1 MTRQWK
7 LVAAACA
14 VVTAAG
20 ACARSNGGGRS
31 NATASA
37 AAGAPPTAQSFVGLQ
52 YPPFPEGLDEQGG
65 TMLAVGGKTE
75 FALNV
80 VSRDSTTYVWLS
92 RLTERNAEGEPGF
105 EVRAALRVP
114 SLDSGEVL
122 LVGRCRMA
130 GAADV
135 GDRGIVAIARTAGHE
150 ADPEL
155 NDIRKAWR
163 ADVTK
168 EAFRE
173 LPADSVVCANEVLQ
187 G

>member
-7 LVAAACA
+7 TVAAACA
-14 VVTAAG
+14 VLTAA
-20 ACARSNGGGRS
+20 ACARRNGGGRS
-31 NATASA
+31 SAAASA
-37 AAGAPPTAQSFVGLQ
+37 AAGAPPAAQSFVGLQ

-65 TMLAVGGKTE
+65 TMLAVGGKAE

-92 RLTERNAEGEPGF
+92 RLTERNAQGEPGF
-105 EVRAALRVP
+105 EVRAALLVP
-114 SLDSGEVL
+114 PLDSGEVL

-130 GAADV
+130 GASDV

-150 ADPEL
+150 EEPEL
-155 NDIRKAWR
+155 RDIREAWR
-163 ADVTK
+163 ADVAK
-168 EAFRE
+168 EAFRA
-173 LPADSVVCANEVLQ
+173 LPADSVVCTNEVLQ

>member
-1 MTRQWK
+1 VTRQWK
-7 LVAAACA
+7 VVAAVCA
-14 VVTAAG
+14 VVTGA

-31 NATASA
+31 GATASA
-37 AAGAPPTAQSFVGLQ
+37 AAGAPPAAQSFVGLQ

-65 TMLAVGGKTE
+65 TMLAVGGKME

-105 EVRAALRVP
+105 EVRAALLVP
-114 SLDSGEVL
+114 PLDSGEVL

-130 GAADV
+130 GASDA
-135 GDRGIVAIARTAGHE
+135 GDRSIVAIARTAGHE
-150 ADPEL
+150 AEADL
-155 NDIRKAWR
+155 RDIREAWR
-163 ADVTK
+163 ADVAK